1 MDIQIQNT
9 VGEYFE
15 VDISNNLTVAE
26 FCTFYAKEME
36 LEDVEVWDVK
46 MVFGQGEEQVLNP
59 DDVIYEVI
67 RNPLVDYVLIGPK
80 G

>member
-1 MDIQIQNT
+1 MDVQIQNT

-26 FCTFYAKEME
+26 FCVFYAKEME

-46 MVFGQGEEQVLNP
+46 MIFGQGEEQELNP

-67 RNPLVDYVLIGPK
+67 KNPLVDYVLIGPK